1 MIALLASLLALGV
14 AQDKPTPAPDAD
26 VACVDLITF
35 AIQNSEFDRAIVA
48 EGSILNR
55 TPWELTN
62 VSIEIVIIG
71 DNKFPLGTMPREAVA
86 KIGARKGAGFIVKGV
101 TVPLATRFTHKIVVR
116 YTIEGQDRSQLW
128 ENLQSKSPKIYV
140 DPEAGPK
147 VGVMGFRTVGG
158 AYKSVNKQQQYT
170 GDTIFLRLRIDGFDD
185 KIKPEGQ
192 LEVTI
197 TADGKKMSP
206 VRRSI
211 TGSAL
216 KTDISKVPGSDP
228 DPKSI
233 GYDGVNKDIYVGLL
247 KVDNVSKLGKILL
260 EVKFSGAGGT
270 WTWTAL
276 EEPHLGALR
285 PPDTK

>member
-1 MIALLASLLALGV
+1 MIAILVALLLG
-14 AQDKPTPAPDAD
+14 QQTPPVPDPD
-26 VACVDLITF
+26 VACVDLVTF

-71 DNKFPLGTMPREAVA
+71 DNKFPLGTMPREQVA
-86 KIGARKGAGFIVKGV
+86 KIGARRGAGFILKGV
-101 TVPLATRFTHKIVVR
+101 TVPLATRFTHKITVR
-116 YTIEGQDRSQLW
+116 YTLENQERSQVW
-128 ENLQSKSPKIYV
+128 DNLQSKTPKIYV

-158 AYKSVNKQQQYT
+158 AYKAVNKQQQYT
-170 GDTIFLRLRIDGFDD
+170 GDTIFLRLRIDGFDE

-192 LEVTI
+192 LEVTL
-197 TADGKKMSP
+197 TADGKRMSP
-206 VRRSI
+206 IRRSI
-211 TGSAL
+211 TASAM
-216 KTDISKVPGSDP
+216 KTDINKALAADP
-228 DPKSI
+228 DPKAI
-233 GYDGVNKDIYVGLL
+233 GYDGVAKDFYVGLL
-247 KVDNVSKLGKILL
+247 KIDNASKLGKIVMD
-260 EVKFSGAGGT
+260 VKFSGAGGT

-285 PPDTK
+285 PPDKK